1 MIRNLRSS
9 LVGPLIALMLCGC
22 STLVPIAADVDSPGM
37 PNPEVALQKSLDETS
52 HELTWIGAIEP
63 MRAVAAK
70 PPIVAG
76 ELDRVVSLQWNGP
89 LDGAVKRLAETI
101 RYRTAISGNAP
112 QGDVNVT
119 VDPAPRRVYDILQ
132 ALGDEVGA
140 QATVRVDQQHQLIE
154 VIYHG

>member
-9 LVGPLIALMLCGC
+9 LVGPLIALTLSGC
-22 STLVPIAADVDSPGM
+22 STVVPIAADVDIPGM

-52 HELTWIGAIEP
+52 HELTRIGAIEP
-63 MRAVAAK
+63 SRAVAAK

-101 RYRTAISGNAP
+101 RYRTAISGNGP
-112 QGDVNVT
+112 KGDVNVT

-132 ALGDEVGA
+132 ALGHEVGA
-140 QATVRVDQQHQLIE
+140 VATVRVDQQRQLIE

>member
-9 LVGPLIALMLCGC
+9 LAGPLIALTLSGC
-22 STLVPIAADVDSPGM
+22 STVVPIAADVDSPGM

-52 HELTWIGAIEP
+52 HELTRIGAIEP
-63 MRAVAAK
+63 MKAVAAK

-76 ELDRVVSLQWNGP
+76 ELDRVVSLQWNGA

-132 ALGDEVGA
+132 ALGDEAGA